1 MGLLHGPV
9 GIYGEGIHGREKPL
23 LFFPS
28 KETTTFTLNR
38 VSVCI
43 RLACCPSFMTVSK
56 APSSILAFFFLTLWE
71 TPVEGSWWSPRKQ
84 AQAAFF
90 RTMLSITAADCHL
103 RDNSIQEA
111 VSTLQVAVT
120 TRG

>member
-1 MGLLHGPV
+1 MGLVHGPV
-9 GIYGEGIHGREKPL
+9 GIYGEGIHGQRKKSVFL
-23 LFFPS
+23 PS

-38 VSVCI
+38 VNVCI
-43 RLACCPSFMTVSK
+43 RLACSPGFMTVSK
-56 APSSILAFFFLTLWE
+56 APYSILAFFLTLWE
-71 TPVEGSWWSPRKQ
+71 TPVEGSCWSPRKQ

-90 RTMLSITAADCHL
+90 RTIFSITAADCHL
-103 RDNSIQEA
+103 RDNSFQEA